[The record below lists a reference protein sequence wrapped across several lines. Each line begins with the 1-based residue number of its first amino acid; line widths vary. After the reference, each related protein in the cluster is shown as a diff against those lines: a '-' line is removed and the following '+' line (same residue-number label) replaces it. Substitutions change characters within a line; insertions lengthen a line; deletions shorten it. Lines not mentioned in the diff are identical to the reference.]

1 MDKNYFAV
9 FSQEG
14 NLPSFK
20 QSQNINS
27 SGLQTESPHKRII
40 LIDRL
45 SCPWALLMSRF
56 KNLMLFN
63 LSFMQKLAWSGSWLL
78 LSISLYCLAKE
89 SLNTLAFSVKLIMD
103 LSPI

>member
-1 MDKNYFAV
+1 MDRNYFAV

-27 SGLQTESPHKRII
+27 SGLQIESPHKLII

-45 SCPWALLMSRF
+45 SFPWALLMSRF
-56 KNLMLFN
+56 FKIFKISILENLMLFN
-63 LSFMQKLAWSGSWLL
+63 LSFTQKLAR
-78 LSISLYCLAKE
+78 
-89 SLNTLAFSVKLIMD
+89 
-103 LSPI
+103 

>member
-1 MDKNYFAV
+1 MDRNYFAV

-27 SGLQTESPHKRII
+27 SGLQTESPDKRII

-45 SCPWALLMSRF
+45 SCPWALWMS
-56 KNLMLFN
+56 
-63 LSFMQKLAWSGSWLL
+63 
-78 LSISLYCLAKE
+78 
-89 SLNTLAFSVKLIMD
+89 
-103 LSPI
+103 

>member
-1 MDKNYFAV
+1 MDRNYFAV

-14 NLPSFK
+14 NLPTFK

-45 SCPWALLMSRF
+45 SCPRALLISRF

-63 LSFMQKLAWSGSWLL
+63 LSSMQKLAWSGSWLL
-78 LSISLYCLAKE
+78 LSISLYFLAK
-89 SLNTLAFSVKLIMD
+89 
-103 LSPI
+103 